1 MFNGKFLDNARK
13 RVGLLQVIW
22 IYKFREKYEKFQT
35 IAGIQTSN
43 DEISRKRTFYREE
56 FDEEYG

>member
-1 MFNGKFLDNARK
+1 M
-13 RVGLLQVIW
+13 W
-22 IYKFREKYEKFQT
+22 IYKFRENYEKFQN
-35 IAGIQTSN
+35 IAGIPTFN

>member
-1 MFNGKFLDNARK
+1 MDLQIWRK
-13 RVGLLQVIW
+13 IRKIHA
-22 IYKFREKYEKFQT
+22 
-35 IAGIQTSN
+35 IAGIQTFN